1 MNTAF
6 ITHADCLK
14 HEMADG
20 HPESPARLGAIS
32 DQLIASNLMDYL
44 RQFDAPLASIAQLER
59 CHDRLYINEIMAAS
73 PREGL
78 VNIDPDTSMN
88 PHTVN
93 AALRAA
99 GSAVLATDLVL
110 SGEVDNAFCSVRP
123 PGHHAERHQA
133 MGFCFFNNIAVGAAH
148 ALAQHGLDRVAI
160 LDFDVHY
167 GNGTD
172 NIFEQQPAV
181 MVCSSYQHPLYP
193 YNGRETIDGH
203 LINTPLA
210 AGTGSADFRAAIEA
224 TWLPQLHAFRPQMVF
239 ISAGFDTHAE
249 EEMADLQLA
258 EPDYV
263 WLTKVAMDIA
273 DRYAKGRIVSVLE
286 GGYSLQALGRSVAAH
301 LRTLMAL

>member
-44 RQFDAPLASIAQLER
+44 RHFDAPKASIAQLER

-78 VNIDPDTSMN
+78 VNVDPDTSMN
-88 PHTVN
+88 PHTIN

-99 GSAVLATDLVL
+99 GAAVLATDLVIN
-110 SGEVDNAFCSVRP
+110 GDVKNAFCSVRP

-172 NIFEQQPAV
+172 NIFEHKPEV

-193 YNGRETIDGH
+193 YGGRATSEGH
-203 LINTPLA
+203 LINVPLA
-210 AGTGSADFRAAIEA
+210 AGTRSADFRAAIEA
-224 TWLPQLHAFRPQMVF
+224 SWLPQLHAFRPQMVF
-239 ISAGFDTHAE
+239 ISAGFDCHAE
-249 EEMADLQLA
+249 EELADLQLA

-263 WLTKVAMDIA
+263 WLTQAAMDIA
-273 DRYAKGRIVSVLE
+273 DRYAEGRIVSVLE
-286 GGYSLQALGRSVAAH
+286 GGYSLHALGRSVAAH
-301 LRTLMAL
+301 VRTLMAM